1 MKKIC
6 LALPLV
12 LLSIAA
18 PAACSSASSAGA
30 ERREIRELL
39 DRNRITTLVDRL
51 GRTLDEGTFED
62 FRNLYTADASATTPG
77 GTAQGVDAMIAQAGR
92 SHSADKKIQHFI
104 SNVIVDLHGDTA
116 AVRANLLAT
125 FAPAAEGALTEPKY
139 TLGEIYQFDAVRTA
153 DGWRLSRVRST
164 PQWTIGTRF

>member
-1 MKKIC
+1 MARKAVTVKKI
-6 LALPLV
+6 
-12 LLSIAA
+12 
-18 PAACSSASSAGA
+18 
-30 ERREIRELL
+30 
-39 DRNRITTLVDRL
+39 RL

-62 FRNLYTADASATTPG
+62 FRKLYTADASATTPG
-77 GTAQGVDAMIAQAGR
+77 GTAQGVDAMIVQAGR

-125 FAPAAEGALTEPKY
+125 FPPPAEGALTAPKY
-139 TLGEIYQFDAVRTA
+139 TLGEIYQFDAVRTPN
-153 DGWRLSRVRST
+153 GWRLSRVRST